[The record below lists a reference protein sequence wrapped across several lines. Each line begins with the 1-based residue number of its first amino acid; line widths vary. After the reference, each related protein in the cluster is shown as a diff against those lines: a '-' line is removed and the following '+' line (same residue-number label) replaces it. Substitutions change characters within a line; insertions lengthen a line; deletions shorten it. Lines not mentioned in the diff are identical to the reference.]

1 MGFIKAII
9 GARWFPYV
17 LIGIVT
23 AAGVTFG
30 YGYMKGYNNA
40 EAVYLTQMNKALER
54 QLKEVLKQ
62 KDYELRLA
70 LQGERKKHAIQ
81 AKVDKVVRPSNSCEL
96 TPECL
101 RWYDDVLSA
110 SSTDRP

>member
-1 MGFIKAII
+1 MGFIKTLI

-17 LIGIVT
+17 LVGLMAT
-23 AAGVTFG
+23 AGVIFG
-30 YGYMKGYNNA
+30 YGYMKGYNEA
-40 EAVYLTQMNKALER
+40 EETYLARINEALER

-62 KDYELRLA
+62 KDYEMKLA
-70 LQGERKKHAIQ
+70 LAGERKKNEISS
-81 AKVDKVVRPSNSCEL
+81 KVHRVNRPTNSCEL

-110 SSTDRP
+110 STADRP